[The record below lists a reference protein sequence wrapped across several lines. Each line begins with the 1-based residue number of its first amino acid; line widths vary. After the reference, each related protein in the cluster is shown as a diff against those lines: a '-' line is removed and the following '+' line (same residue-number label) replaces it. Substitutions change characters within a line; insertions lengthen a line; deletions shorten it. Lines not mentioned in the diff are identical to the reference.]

1 MVAREKVK
9 KNKKI
14 KLVLLAQAWHID
26 FWFLKKENHMRVN
39 ELPFGKSIGGHA
51 MASILGYNPYQSRL
65 ELYEVLTGKK
75 ESSFVPS
82 FESDAGH
89 ALEPVIIKHWAL
101 ENNAT
106 VETAVNLVHDEKPY
120 IAAHLDAIATFSD
133 GYQVVLEAKTANFA
147 KALEFGQTGTDQVP
161 KEYAIQVMTQM
172 MLAKLREGRI
182 AARFKD
188 TLHEYVLYAD
198 KALEAAMMEAATN
211 FWVNH
216 VLADIPPEPVTP
228 QDFTSYYKKSNGK
241 TIDATPEIFEA
252 WEKLAQL
259 KENIKELDTQ
269 KEMLSGIIKGHMGF
283 NDSLIFGGKV
293 LATWKNGP
301 SNRFDSTALKER
313 MPDIYEKF
321 YRHSEKRVLLI
332 KK

>member
-1 MVAREKVK
+1 
-9 KNKKI
+9 
-14 KLVLLAQAWHID
+14 
-26 FWFLKKENHMRVN
+26 MRVD

-101 ENNAT
+101 ENGAE
-106 VETAVNLVHDEKPY
+106 VEAGVNLVHNEKIY
-120 IAAHLDAIATFSD
+120 LTGHLDAIATLSD
-133 GYQVVLEAKTANFA
+133 GSQVVLEAKTANFA
-147 KALEFGQTGTDQVP
+147 KAMEFGQTGTDQVP
-161 KEYAIQVMTQM
+161 KNYAIQVMHYM
-172 MLAKLREGRI
+172 MLAGLSEGRI

-188 TLHEYVLYAD
+188 TLHEYVLHAD
-198 KALEAAMMEAATN
+198 KALEDAMMEAATN

-216 VLADIPPEPVTP
+216 VLADIPPAPVTP
-228 QDFTSYYKKSNGK
+228 KDFTSYYKKSNGK

-252 WEKLAQL
+252 WERLAQI
-259 KENIKELDTQ
+259 KENIKELDAQ

-293 LATWKNGP
+293 LATWKSGP
-301 SNRFDSTALKER
+301 SNRFDSTALKEI

-321 YRHSEKRVLLI
+321 YRNGETRVLLI